1 MTGWKTKSAAW
12 LSVLYGVL
20 GWVFDLHDIST
31 GIDHVVFGLGLMGV
45 GHKIEKA
52 GVVSERIES
61 MALDD
66 VVRDNQR
73 DRMHGNSDRTDG
85 SVR

>member
-31 GIDHVVFGLGLMGV
+31 GMEHIVFGLGLMGV

-52 GVVSERIES
+52 GFVNENIDTMSIN
-61 MALDD
+61 D
-66 VVRDNQR
+66 VVRNGQLSRVHNDTEE
-73 DRMHGNSDRTDG
+73 HH
-85 SVR
+85 

>member
-20 GWVFDLHDIST
+20 GWAFDLHGIST
-31 GIDHVVFGLGLMGV
+31 GMEHVVFGLGLMGV

-52 GVVSERIES
+52 GVASERIEN
-61 MALDD
+61 MAIND
-66 VVRDNQR
+66 VVRDAQR
-73 DRMHGNSDRTDG
+73 
-85 SVR
+85 VRDNDETY